1 MRRFYELLIAIAVL
15 ITLTG
20 CGMQIP
26 GWSPEPTTTE
36 PVVDPTPTLSAFDPL
51 IEEDLEPQC
60 AYVWASRPLPEYTDL
75 LMAAYRSAGIEGVQ
89 ADVSAYGENCVDVES
104 KQILRFLTMRSEFY
118 ISLSAEDLENK
129 DALGRQLMTVLTVL
143 QRFPPDTFPGPEPS
157 TIVMRFES
165 GEDASILSFRMDQ
178 FEQALE
184 DGLRG
189 AAMYEALD

>member
-1 MRRFYELLIAIAVL
+1 MRRFYGLLIAIAVF

-20 CGMQIP
+20 CGMQLP
-26 GWSPEPTTTE
+26 GWAPEPTPTE
-36 PVVDPTPTLSAFDPL
+36 SLVDPTAMPSAFDPL

-118 ISLSAEDLENK
+118 ISLSVDDLENK
-129 DALGRQLMTVLTVL
+129 DALSRQLMTVMAVL
-143 QRFPPDTFPGPEPS
+143 QRFPPDTFPGPEIS
-157 TIVMRFES
+157 TVVMRFES
-165 GEDASILSFRMDQ
+165 GDDSSILSFRMDE

-189 AAMYEALD
+189 AAIYEALD